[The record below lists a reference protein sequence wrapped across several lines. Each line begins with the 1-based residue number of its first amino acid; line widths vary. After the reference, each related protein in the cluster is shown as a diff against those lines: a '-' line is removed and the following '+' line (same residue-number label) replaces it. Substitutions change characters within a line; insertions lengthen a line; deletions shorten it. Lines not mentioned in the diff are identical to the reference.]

1 MGIYEFDK
9 PTFCIFRLVNKTL
22 NIKGRV
28 FEQISINPLIDNLGD
43 SQWSDFSHTDVLAFL
58 NIENF
63 VVDELVVET
72 SRYPRRLPYNGWT
85 SRASSR
91 TIQDDSDCSRK
102 TPPRPELIPFLPRR
116 DSV

>member
-1 MGIYEFDK
+1 M
-9 PTFCIFRLVNKTL
+9 TL

-43 SQWSDFSHTDVLAFL
+43 SQWSDFCRTDVLAFL

-72 SRYPRRLPYNGWT
+72 SLLATLEDYPRM
-85 SRASSR
+85 
-91 TIQDDSDCSRK
+91 D
-102 TPPRPELIPFLPRR
+102 
-116 DSV
+116 

>member
-1 MGIYEFDK
+1 M
-9 PTFCIFRLVNKTL
+9 TL

-72 SRYPRRLPYNGWT
+72 SLLATLEDYPKM
-85 SRASSR
+85 
-91 TIQDDSDCSRK
+91 D
-102 TPPRPELIPFLPRR
+102 
-116 DSV
+116 